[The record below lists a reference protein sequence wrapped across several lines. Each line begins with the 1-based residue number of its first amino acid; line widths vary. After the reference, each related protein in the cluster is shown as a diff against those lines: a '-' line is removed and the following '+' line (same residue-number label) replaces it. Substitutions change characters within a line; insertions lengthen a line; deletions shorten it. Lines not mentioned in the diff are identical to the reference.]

1 MNHKRVLLR
10 GFSACGARSPSV
22 IYGRG
27 SQGCACYTEPSK
39 YR

>member
-1 MNHKRVLLR
+1 MSHNRVLLR
-10 GFSACGARSPSV
+10 GFPTSGTRSLSV

-27 SQGCACYTEPSK
+27 SQGQTRYTEPSK